1 MPSVGSSPC
10 RPEPPKAPFGKRPLP
25 PFITTV
31 DVPPRGADSGVS
43 EKPSESGESVAR
55 DILVLDPDMF
65 NEGVRADVDPRHR
78 LLGRVSR
85 GVCLSAT
92 RSCARTCCVAA
103 PSKVCGIYLEC
114 TALARMHL

>member
-65 NEGVRADVDPRHR
+65 NEGVRADVDLTSSSARPREPRR
-78 LLGRVSR
+78 LPLRHAKLR
-85 GVCLSAT
+85 AHLL
-92 RSCARTCCVAA
+92 RRRT
-103 PSKVCGIYLEC
+103 
-114 TALARMHL
+114 

>member
-65 NEGVRADVDPRHR
+65 NEGVRADVAKNPEA
-78 LLGRVSR
+78 R
-85 GVCLSAT
+85 GPANHGNVIVCSA
-92 RSCARTCCVAA
+92 A
-103 PSKVCGIYLEC
+103 
-114 TALARMHL
+114 